1 MFQPKAEKKLYF
13 PGLCYFS
20 QQKGKETSFIGL
32 MWGMVIKL
40 VDNRE

>member
-1 MFQPKAEKKLYF
+1 MFQSELENNLYF
-13 PGLCYFS
+13 SGLCYFS